1 MANNTLGSRIA
12 VCITSPQPTGYR
24 RANLTLSQ
32 GINNLSVTSAQLEI
46 LKTDPRLAVQELPTQ
61 ENPISESALVAGSLH
76 QPVDGDFQVDLAGV
90 PEELHP
96 FVAVMMVERF
106 EDKPTVDQ
114 LTIDVS
120 DDVNGEKVTGK
131 HKPTA
136 AQRDAAWKLY
146 QEASA
151 RAESE
156 Q

>member
-1 MANNTLGSRIA
+1 MANNTLESHIA

-24 RANLTLSQ
+24 RANITLSQ

-46 LKTDPRLAVQELPTQ
+46 LKTDPRLAVQKLPTQ
-61 ENPISESALVAGSLH
+61 ENPISESALGAGNLH
-76 QPVDGDFQVDLAGV
+76 PVDGGFEVDLAGV

-96 FVAVMMVERF
+96 FVAVMIVERF
-106 EDKPTVDQ
+106 EDKPTVEQ
-114 LTIDVS
+114 LTIDIS
-120 DDVNGEKVTGK
+120 DDVNGEKITGK

-146 QEASA
+146 QAAKA